1 MNQAIQFLEDEYL
14 DSERQAVV
22 FSALDS
28 GRKLTC
34 AMSIVELSNHFGEGE
49 PLTLFDKNRWDIE
62 EMAEKAITL
71 ELDDSHG
78 CYWLSI

>member
-14 DSERQAVV
+14 DSERQAVI

-34 AMSIVELSNHFGEGE
+34 AISVNGLSIHFGVGD
-49 PLTLFDKNRWDIE
+49 PLTLFDQNRWDIE
-62 EMAEKAITL
+62 EMAEKAITF
-71 ELDDSHG
+71 ELDDTNG

>member
-1 MNQAIQFLEDEYL
+1 MNQAIQFIEDEYF
-14 DSERQAVV
+14 DSERQAVF
-22 FSALDS
+22 FSALDN

-34 AMSIVELSNHFGEGE
+34 AISIAELSGHFGEGE
-49 PLTLFDKNRWDIE
+49 PLALFDQNRWDIE